1 MILDLSGYSTIV
13 FDCDGVVL
21 NSNRIKTDAF
31 RSAAMPYGTPA
42 AEALVQHNVANGGVS
57 RYLKFEHF
65 LAKIVARM
73 CPGVVPGIHAPGL
86 VELLAA
92 YSQEVREGLMSCSVA
107 EGLFELRSATKPA
120 RWMIVSGGDQEE
132 LSDVFMLRGISPLF
146 DGGIFGSPEAKDQ
159 IVAREIKQGNILLPA
174 LFLGDSRLDYEVASR
189 HGLDFVFLSSWTEF
203 SEWESYT
210 MHHSIVAV
218 SHLRDLLL
226 PSNSVIETDKAR
238 SS

>member
-31 RSAAMPYGTPA
+31 RSAAIPYGLPA
-42 AEALVQHNVANGGVS
+42 AEALVQHHIANGGVS
-57 RYLKFEHF
+57 RYIKFEHL
-65 LAKIVARM
+65 LANIVTRM
-73 CPGVVPGIHAPGL
+73 CPGVVPGIDAPGL
-86 VELLAA
+86 DELLAVF
-92 YSQEVREGLMSCSVA
+92 SQEVREGLMSCSIA
-107 EGLFELRSATKPA
+107 EGLFDLKSATKPT
-120 RWMIVSGGDQEE
+120 RWMIISGGDQEE
-132 LSDVFMLRGISPLF
+132 LSDVFMLRGIRSLF

-159 IVAREIKQGNILLPA
+159 IVAREIKAGNILFPA
-174 LFLGDSRLDYEVASR
+174 LFLGDSRLDHEVASR

-210 MHHSIVAV
+210 MHHSIVSV

-226 PSNSVIETDKAR
+226 PSNSVIENDKSR